1 MTAPGRGPVATDD
14 RVRGAYKEKF
24 RLYIEL
30 LDRMSVEDED
40 VAFVRRHLE
49 GLEGTVLDLGCGPG
63 QWSEW
68 LHSLGL
74 DVLGIDLV
82 PEFIA
87 HARWAHKGPEF
98 RLGSITELDVPDSS
112 AAGALAWFSTIH
124 LPPVALDRALTELH
138 RVLVP
143 GGTTVL
149 GFFDGEHEV
158 VQFEHK
164 VTTAWRWPV
173 DAFASRLR
181 AAGLDEVER
190 FQWTLP
196 DQPDRRYAAIAAR
209 RA

>member
-1 MTAPGRGPVATDD
+1 MTSPVPVDD

-112 AAGALAWFSTIH
+112 AAAALAWFSTIH
-124 LPPVALDRALTELH
+124 LPPVALDRALTELR

-149 GFFDGEHEV
+149 GFFDSEHEV